1 MIHRWKT
8 LLAALAGSA
17 VLAVGFAMG
26 VDRLVMSS
34 PQAPHLTSMSDAS
47 LSGRYGVTLAAA
59 PQPPYCGLEQ
69 AAAKTGWL
77 SPGGAGCAI
86 SRERAEA
93 AALGAGSGR
102 VIESLLARVSST
114 WNPEIRDR
122 LAWLVVVRWARGTR
136 LPRSCAVLV
145 YPAPAGC
152 YSPQTRVLADRV
164 VVLDAF
170 SGQTLQTQQLGPGLI
185 IGPPASPK
193 G

>member
-17 VLAVGFAMG
+17 VLAVAFAMG

-77 SPGGAGCAI
+77 SPGAAGCAI

-122 LAWLVVVRWARGTR
+122 LAWLVVVRWSRGAP
-136 LPRSCAVLV
+136 LPRSCGLV

-152 YSPQTRVLADRV
+152 YSPQTRVLSDRV